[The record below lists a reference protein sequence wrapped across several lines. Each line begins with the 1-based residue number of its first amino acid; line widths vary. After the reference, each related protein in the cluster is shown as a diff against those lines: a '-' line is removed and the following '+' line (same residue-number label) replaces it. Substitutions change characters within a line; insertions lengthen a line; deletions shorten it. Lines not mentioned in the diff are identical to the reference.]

1 MRLISAAFFASLLL
15 AAPAFGQTPSA
26 PGPDPQRRFQPPPD
40 HWMTIDS
47 LRQAL
52 NLTAAQRPKVAQAYD
67 SLNAVIKEAVARR
80 QAFRQQM
87 QGAFQPGQ
95 EPSPELRARMDSAR
109 AQMQEFQTEA
119 DKWVASIR
127 ANLTTDQQ
135 AKFDSLPKPQLT
147 RRPGSMGGGPTRP

>member
-1 MRLISAAFFASLLL
+1 MRFLPAVAALSLLL
-15 AAPAFGQTPSA
+15 TMPALGQAPPAPAPEG
-26 PGPDPQRRFQPPPD
+26 QRRFQPPPD

-47 LRQAL
+47 LRQVL
-52 NLTAAQRPKVAQAYD
+52 NLSGAQRAKIAQSYD
-67 SLNAVIKEAVARR
+67 SLNAVMKESAARR
-80 QAFRQQM
+80 QAS
-87 QGAFQPGQ
+87 FQRGQ
-95 EPSPELRARMDSAR
+95 EPPELRARMDSAR

>member
-1 MRLISAAFFASLLL
+1 MRRLSAVVALSLLL
-15 AAPAFGQTPSA
+15 AVPALGQAPDG
-26 PGPDPQRRFQPPPD
+26 QRRFQPPPD

-47 LRQAL
+47 LSQAL

-95 EPSPELRARMDSAR
+95 EPSPELRARMAARERKCRSFRLKQINGSHRSA
-109 AQMQEFQTEA
+109 
-119 DKWVASIR
+119 
-127 ANLTTDQQ
+127 
-135 AKFDSLPKPQLT
+135 
-147 RRPGSMGGGPTRP
+147 PT